1 MKYSKV
7 SQKNL
12 SDIILSKNA
21 SNQDYAQH
29 LLLVLLTKENIS
41 WSHRK
46 GFQPWGE
53 TDSKND
59 SYNTHHFIFMYI
71 PLSEWTI
78 TY

>member
-1 MKYSKV
+1 MKYSEV

-21 SNQDYAQH
+21 SNQDDAQH
-29 LLLVLLTKENIS
+29 LLFVLLTKENIS

-46 GFQPWGE
+46 RFQPWGE

-59 SYNTHHFIFMYI
+59 SYNAHHFIFMYI
-71 PLSEWTI
+71 PLSEWNI
-78 TY
+78 IY